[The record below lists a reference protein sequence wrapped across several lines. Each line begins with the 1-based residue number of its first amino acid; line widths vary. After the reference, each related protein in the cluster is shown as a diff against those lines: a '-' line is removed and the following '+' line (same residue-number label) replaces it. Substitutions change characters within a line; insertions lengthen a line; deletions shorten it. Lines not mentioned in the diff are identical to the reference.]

1 MKKMIIGNQAA
12 AYGALAAGVEVAA
25 GYPGTPSS
33 EALTELLLF
42 AEKNDPAP
50 YVEWSTNEKVAF
62 EVAAGAAWAGKRAL
76 ATMKMSG
83 INVAAD
89 SVLSTAYSGTK
100 GGLVIYIADDPGA
113 EAGMP
118 EQDTRLF
125 AEWAGLPLLETV
137 TPAQTY
143 EMVQFAFELSEES
156 ALPVILRSVTS
167 VAHAQEIV
175 ESDFTYS
182 YEPREASFER
192 NIFQF
197 TKAGS
202 AICLTQHRTLLERLE
217 HAEKR
222 IHDRGINT
230 ITEAKNGNCELYAV
244 SVGSC
249 NPVLKETLI
258 EMEKGGD
265 INCLFLESSFPLDR
279 VLVKELFEKASRI
292 VIFEELEPAVE
303 MLVRSEASEQ
313 KYNGTIIGKI
323 GGHLPRV
330 GKYSKQVITRGLTFL
345 LDPGSAEATIGPTAD
360 KKEEAALTVKHPIT
374 FCAGCPHRGTY
385 IALNRAIKKAGL
397 KKNNTIVTGDIGCTI
412 LGMNPPFDSCWTEVS
427 MGSSIGFAQGFMR
440 AGVENPV
447 VATIGDSTFFH
458 AGIPPLI
465 NAVQHRSDLLL
476 IILDNGWT
484 SMTGFQVNPGTDK
497 QFQKEGARPVDIRK
511 IVEAVGVDACTVI
524 EPFDLE
530 QATATITEHLNTPG
544 VRVIISREECA
555 LTRGRREPKARTF
568 EIDPEKCTFCKAC
581 LRETG
586 CPALVVR
593 PGNEKTV
600 MSIDQTQCTGC
611 GLCFTCCKFDA
622 IKEHTAQAG
631 GK

>member
-1 MKKMIIGNQAA
+1 MKKMIIGNQAV

-42 AEKNDPAP
+42 TEKNEPAP

-89 SVLSTAYSGTK
+89 SVLSTAYSGTR

-137 TPAQTY
+137 SPTQAY
-143 EMVQFAFELSEES
+143 EMVQFAFELSEQS
-156 ALPVILRSVTS
+156 KLPVILRSVTS

-175 ESDFTYS
+175 ESDFTYT
-182 YEPREASFER
+182 YQPREASFER
-192 NIFQF
+192 DIFQF

-202 AICLTQHRTLLERLE
+202 AICLAQHKTLLERLE
-217 HAEKR
+217 LAEKI
-222 IHDRGINT
+222 IHDKGINT
-230 ITEAKNGNCELYAV
+230 ITEAKNRNSELFAV
-244 SVGSC
+244 GVGSC
-249 NPVLKETLI
+249 NPVIKETLL
-258 EMEKGGD
+258 EMEKAGD
-265 INCLFLESSFPLDR
+265 VNCLFLESSFPLDR
-279 VLVKELFEKASRI
+279 VLAKELFEKASRI

-323 GGHLPRV
+323 GGRLPRV
-330 GKYSKQVITRGLTFL
+330 GKYSKQVIARGLAFL
-345 LDPGSAEATIGPTAD
+345 LDPGSAETHDD

-427 MGSSIGFAQGFMR
+427 MGSSIGFAQGFTR
-440 AGVENPV
+440 AGAENPV

-524 EPFDLE
+524 EPFDLDR
-530 QATATITEHLNTPG
+530 ATATIAEQLNASG

-555 LTRGRREPKARTF
+555 LTRGRREPKGRTF

-586 CPALVVR
+586 CPALFVR
-593 PGNEKTV
+593 PTNEKPI
-600 MSIDQTQCTGC
+600 MSIDQEQCTGC

-622 IKEHTAQAG
+622 IKERTAETG

>member
-1 MKKMIIGNQAA
+1 MKKMIIGNRAV

-33 EALTELLLF
+33 EVLTELLLF

-62 EVAAGAAWAGKRAL
+62 EVAAGAAWAGKRSL

-83 INVAAD
+83 INVSAD
-89 SVLSTAYSGTK
+89 SVLSTAYSGTR

-137 TPAQTY
+137 TPTQAY

-156 ALPVILRSVTS
+156 ELPVILRSVTS
-167 VAHAQEIV
+167 VAHAQEMV
-175 ESDFTYS
+175 ESDFTYT
-182 YEPREASFER
+182 YEPREALFER
-192 NIFQF
+192 NISQF

-202 AICLTQHRTLLERLE
+202 AICLTQHKTLLKRLE
-217 HAEKR
+217 HAEKI
-222 IHDRGINT
+222 IHDSGFNT
-230 ITEAKNGNCELYAV
+230 FTAAENRSSNLYAV

-258 EMEKGGD
+258 EMGKVGD
-265 INCLFLESSFPLDR
+265 VNCVFLESSFPLDR
-279 VLVKELFEKASRI
+279 VLVKELFEKAERI
-292 VIFEELEPAVE
+292 VIVEELEPAVE
-303 MLVRSEASEQ
+303 MLIRSEASE
-313 KYNGTIIGKI
+313 KNFEGTIIGKT

-330 GKYSKQVITRGLTFL
+330 GKYSKQVIARGLHFL
-345 LDPGSAEATIGPTAD
+345 LDPRSAETAETTER
-360 KKEEAALTVKHPIT
+360 KAEEAALQVNHPIT

-397 KKNNTIVTGDIGCTI
+397 ERNNTIVTGDIGCTI

-511 IVEAVGVDACTVI
+511 IVEAVGVDVCTVI

-530 QATATITEHLNTPG
+530 EATATVTEQLNTPG
-544 VRVIISREECA
+544 VRVIIAREECA
-555 LTRGRREPKARTF
+555 LTRGRREPKSRTF
-568 EIDPEKCTFCKAC
+568 EIDPESCTFCKAC

-586 CPALVVR
+586 CPALVVH
-593 PGNEKTV
+593 PAKEKTV

-611 GLCFTCCKFDA
+611 GLCFACCKFDA
-622 IKEHTAQAG
+622 IKERATGGG